1 MSPVLLEE
9 VWRRGA
15 WAAPPT
21 PCGSPDQERGEARR
35 MPQSGGADGRKASI
49 SNLLGIDASPRS
61 PRERELIRR
70 LEEGVRME
78 MA

>member
-1 MSPVLLEE
+1 
-9 VWRRGA
+9 
-15 WAAPPT
+15 
-21 PCGSPDQERGEARR
+21 